1 MKKAEIDLTLARDEA
16 MRATRAKSRFLANM
30 SHELRTP
37 MNAIIGFTR
46 LVMRRS
52 KDRLDPK
59 QYGNLEKILI
69 SSEHLLALINDILDL
84 SKIEAGHTV
93 VQPVRFELSEIIE
106 DSLKTVEPMAGS
118 RRLALLERHEPGLPE
133 LHTDKEKLRQI
144 VINLLRNAVKF
155 TEEGSV
161 TVATRPEAGHIV
173 IGVIDTGI
181 GIPEDAQEHIFEEFS
196 QVDDSSTRSVGGT
209 GLGLAITW
217 DCWAV
222 RSRRKARWAPAA
234 RSL

>member
-1 MKKAEIDLTLARDEA
+1 M
-16 MRATRAKSRFLANM
+16 
-30 SHELRTP
+30 
-37 MNAIIGFTR
+37 
-46 LVMRRS
+46 
-52 KDRLDPK
+52 
-59 QYGNLEKILI
+59 
-69 SSEHLLALINDILDL
+69 
-84 SKIEAGHTV
+84 
-93 VQPVRFELSEIIE
+93 QPVRFELSEIIE
-106 DSLKTVEPMAGS
+106 DSLKTVEPMAES

-144 VINLLRNAVKF
+144 VINLLSNAVKF

-209 GLGLAITW
+209 GLGLAIT
-217 DCWAV
+217 CHLVGLLGGEIKVESTLGSIRRAGARRRREGRGRCSGRPGRRT
-222 RSRRKARWAPAA
+222 RSWGKAIMSRGPSPQADGSGHTGRAA
-234 RSL
+234 MVGWL